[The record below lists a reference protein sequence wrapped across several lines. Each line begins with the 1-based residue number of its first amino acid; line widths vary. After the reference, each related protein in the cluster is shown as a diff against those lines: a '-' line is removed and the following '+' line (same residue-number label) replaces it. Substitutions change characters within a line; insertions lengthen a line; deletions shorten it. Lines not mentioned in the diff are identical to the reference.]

1 MVVRRSPPLTF
12 HKISILILKLKTM
25 SYRDWTI
32 GKLKKQFNLRLV
44 EQAEPIVSQ
53 KAVTPSAYIQETL
66 ERNFR
71 VAQTVST
78 EKIRSELII
87 APILIELVVLMKQ
100 QISLFSGSDFTVN
113 PKAGLNGWVDFLISL
128 SPEQLEIEA
137 PVAVIVEAKKEE
149 LNVGIPQCIATMV
162 AAEQFNQER
171 DNNISPLYGV
181 VTTGT
186 FWRFL
191 ALENGVVTIDFNDYY
206 VSPVEN
212 ILGTLVSMV
221 SPQLVESSA

>member
-1 MVVRRSPPLTF
+1 MSYGDFT
-12 HKISILILKLKTM
+12 ISKLKN
-25 SYRDWTI
+25 
-32 GKLKKQFNLRLV
+32 QFNLRLI
-44 EQAEPIVSQ
+44 EQAEPVVA
-53 KAVTPSAYIQETL
+53 KTAVTPSAYIEETL
-66 ERNFR
+66 KRNFR
-71 VAQTVST
+71 IAQTVST

-87 APILIELVVLMKQ
+87 APILMELVVLMDN
-100 QISLFSGSDFTVN
+100 QIALFSGNDFTVDST
-113 PKAGLNGWVDFLISL
+113 AGLNGWVDFLISL

-137 PVAVIVEAKKEE
+137 PVAIIVEAKKEE

-162 AAEQFNQER
+162 AADRFNKARE
-171 DNNISPLYGV
+171 NAISPIYGA

-191 ALENGVVTIDFNDYY
+191 ALEGDTVTIDFNDCY

-221 SPQLVESSA
+221 NRQPAGLSA